1 MIDPISASVAIC
13 AIIVSILTHIKHSS
27 CLGAEIDTRTPI
39 LSDPRMRLAG
49 LSESE
54 SGSPTPRDRPPTRIA
69 GIKET
74 TI

>member
-1 MIDPISASVAIC
+1 MIDPISVSVAIG

-39 LSDPRMRLAG
+39 LSDP
-49 LSESE
+49 
-54 SGSPTPRDRPPTRIA
+54 PTRIA